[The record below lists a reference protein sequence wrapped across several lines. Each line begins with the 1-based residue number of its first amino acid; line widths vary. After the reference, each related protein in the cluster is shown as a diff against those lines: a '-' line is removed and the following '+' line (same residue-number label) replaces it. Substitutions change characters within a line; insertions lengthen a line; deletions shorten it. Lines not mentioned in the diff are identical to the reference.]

1 MLMNRKL
8 GVKGY
13 VAALASLAVL
23 ATAPRVQADTV
34 IEQGSAILVW
44 PKIVAQTNPALGP
57 LVDTLVEISNL
68 DDSSVTAA
76 HCFYVNANSH
86 CANTGA
92 VCTSAIDCS
101 GPGGQF
107 GSCVPGWIEIDFD
120 VILTP
125 NQPLAWSAVEGLGN
139 DDIPCPGTFGSTCS
153 GNQGTRVPPVTETP
167 FIGELKCIQVS
178 PTVRLPASCEAA
190 NCENDLAGKATIF
203 EVSSNLLTDGR
214 WYNAVGIQTAGDNN
228 GDRVLNLGGDE
239 ADREYEPCHETL
251 IFDHL
256 FDGATDP
263 ISGTFVTQS
272 ELTLAPCTEDFLT
285 QQSDAFT
292 AQFIV
297 YNEFEQRFSTSRQVR
312 CLLDSQI
319 SLIDTSQP
327 NRSIFSASVAGTIA
341 GNTRIHGV
349 GSGLLGVA
357 VMNLESP
364 PPISVPAPRGGAA
377 YSLDGFAFRAER
389 DRIRVP

>member
-1 MLMNRKL
+1 MLMIRRL

-23 ATAPRVQADTV
+23 TVAPRVQADTT
-34 IEQGSAILVW
+34 IEQGSAVLVW
-44 PKIVAQTNPALGP
+44 PKIVVQTDPSEGP
-57 LVDTLVEISNL
+57 LVDTLVQISNL
-68 DDSSVTAA
+68 DDSNVTAA

-86 CANTGA
+86 CANTGS
-92 VCTSAIDCS
+92 VCTSAIDCA
-101 GPGGQF
+101 GPGPSF

-125 NQPLAWSAVEGLGN
+125 NQPLAWSAAEGLGN
-139 DDIPCPGTFGSTCS
+139 SQIPCPGTFGSKCS

-178 PTVRLPASCEAA
+178 PTVRLPEECTAA
-190 NCENDLAGKATIF
+190 NCQNDLAGKATIF
-203 EVSSNLLTDGR
+203 EVTAGLTDGR
-214 WYNAVGIQTAGDNN
+214 EYNAVGIQTAGDND
-228 GDRVLNLGGDE
+228 GDRVLNLGGDP
-239 ADREYEPCHETL
+239 ADQEYEPCHETL

-263 ISGTFVTQS
+263 ISGEFVTES
-272 ELTLAPCTEDFLT
+272 ELTLVPCTEDFLT
-285 QQSDAFT
+285 QSTDAFT

-327 NRSIFSASVAGTIA
+327 GRSIFSASVAGTIA

-357 VMNLESP
+357 IMNLEVADEV
-364 PPISVPAPRGGAA
+364 SVPSPRGGAA
-377 YSLDGFAFRAER
+377 YSLDGFAFRSEG

>member
-1 MLMNRKL
+1 MLMIRKF
-8 GVKGY
+8 GAKGY
-13 VAALASLAVL
+13 VAALASLAVM
-23 ATAPRVQADTV
+23 AAAPRAKADTT

-44 PKIVAQTNPALGP
+44 PKIVAQTDPTRGP

-68 DDSSVTAA
+68 DTGAQTAA

-86 CANTGA
+86 CANTGG
-92 VCTSAIDCS
+92 VCTTALDCA
-101 GPGGQF
+101 GPGGSF
-107 GSCVPGWIEIDFD
+107 GSCTPGWIEVDFD

-139 DDIPCPGTFGSTCS
+139 SDIPCPGNFGSICS
-153 GNQGTRVPPVTETP
+153 GNQGTRVPPVTESP

-178 PTVRLPASCEAA
+178 PVVRVPEECTQGSTCQ
-190 NCENDLAGKATIF
+190 NDLVGKATIF
-203 EVSSNLLTDGR
+203 ELSPAGLTDGR
-214 WYNAVGIQTAGDNN
+214 EYNAVGFQTSGDNN
-228 GDRVLNLGGDE
+228 GDRVLNLGG
-239 ADREYEPCHETL
+239 ADAEYEPCHDTL

-263 ISGTFVTQS
+263 ISGTYQTES
-272 ELTLAPCTEDFLT
+272 ELTLVPCTEDFLT
-285 QQSDAFT
+285 QTTDAFT

-319 SLIDTSQP
+319 SLIDTSQSS
-327 NRSIFSASVAGTIA
+327 RSIFNAAVAGTIA

-357 VMNLESP
+357 VLNYNL
-364 PPISVPAPRGGAA
+364 PAGSAAPQNRGGGA
-377 YSLDGFAFRAER
+377 YSLDGFAFRDEG